1 MKYDKKGFTLVELI
15 VVIAIMAVLAGV
27 VSGATVG
34 ILNKKTDEVNYIYNG
49 KNKFLH
55 KSFRGRRKSLN
66 ALRSSPNL
74 RGSKST

>member
-34 ILNKKTDEVNYIYNG
+34 ILNKKTDEVNTYTTG
-49 KNKFLH
+49 SKFLH

>member
-1 MKYDKKGFTLVELI
+1 MELI

-34 ILNKKTDEVNYIYNG
+34 ILNKKTDEVNYI
-49 KNKFLH
+49 LH

>member
-1 MKYDKKGFTLVELI
+1 MELI

-34 ILNKKTDEVNYIYNG
+34 ILKSTTYTTE
-49 KNKFLH
+49 NKFLH

>member
-34 ILNKKTDEVNYIYNG
+34 ILNKKTDEVNTYTTES
-49 KNKFLH
+49 KFLH